1 MRQDQRVTETIL
13 VAVAW
18 PYANGS
24 LHHGQLGGAY
34 LPADIFARY
43 HRTKGNRVV
52 MVSGSDTHGTPITV
66 RAEQEGRSP
75 QEVVDGFH
83 AEFLETW
90 KGIGISFDLFTS
102 TRTENHQA
110 VVHDL
115 FLRLLQAGYLYTATQ
130 TLPFDPPRKSSS
142 PTATSR
148 GPVPTALMN
157 SPAATSATT
166 AAANS
171 TPPISSIPA
180 ANSPVPL
187 PFNGRASTS
196 S

>member
-130 TLPFDPPRKSSS
+130 TLPFDP
-142 PTATSR
+142 TAQKFLPDRYVEGTCPHCAYEFAR
-148 GPVPTALMN
+148 GDQCDHCGRQLN
-157 SPAATSATT
+157 ATDLLH
-166 AAANS
+166 
-171 TPPISSIPA
+171 PA